1 MQIDLDLPDDHL
13 ECHVMRGRQTRHILV
28 LFTVLLLL
36 LLLLPELLE
45 SDNVV
50 GLLLIEEPV
59 DLLLDFALDLLFID
73 LEQLLVRA
81 CVCLARNIAP
91 Q

>member
-28 LFTVLLLL
+28 LLTVLLLL
-36 LLLLPELLE
+36 LLFLPELLE
-45 SDNVV
+45 SHNVV
-50 GLLLIEEPV
+50 GLLLIQKSV
-59 DLLLDFALDLLFID
+59 DLLLDFTLDLLLID
-73 LEQLLVRA
+73 LEQLLVRPS
-81 CVCLARNIAP
+81 VSLAGHVAP